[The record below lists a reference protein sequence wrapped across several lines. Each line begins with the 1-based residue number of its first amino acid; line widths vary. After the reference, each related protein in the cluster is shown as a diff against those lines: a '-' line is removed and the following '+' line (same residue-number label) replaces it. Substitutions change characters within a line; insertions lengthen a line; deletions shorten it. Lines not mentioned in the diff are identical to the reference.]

1 MEQGQKLKLSGGSVS
16 GLTSSTILY
25 GLGGN
30 VVDLDFNKIRYNK
43 LYPVFP
49 LILDNT
55 IHRTTLE
62 EGSNVLSIDLTEY
75 YKKDEVNSNISVNK
89 DIFYSPFRSNI
100 TTNEISIDSNAFG
113 WFNSSNNILYN
124 LQSNVGIGTTTP
136 LSLLHLNT
144 SLTSSLNCAIHLSVD
159 NIIDENCNLKS
170 NYFRIGF
177 DENNIN
183 MLFGHNSN
191 NNILIIDK
199 TSSNDSL
206 CITSHGVGIGTT
218 TTKYNNVYYELNVN
232 GTLNTTD
239 DLFIKGIN
247 YSNIITSATRSY
259 VETRIAESSTNQIL
273 SGNGSNITNVNYN
286 TLSNLPSFKYSYP
299 FLTSNDF
306 NILDLSSIGGWNSNL
321 NTIFNITNRIG
332 IGTNNALEL
341 LHIGSTSD
349 QTKQGAIL
357 ISSRY
362 SQSILSFKMGF
373 NANNNFII
381 GGYDTNTL
389 TWLNQFYINSN
400 APTNSLVVSNTGFI
414 GIGKASPQYSLDVNG
429 SINTNASLFANNI
442 NTNNLT
448 TNNLTTNN
456 LITTVDLN
464 VSDLITGDSLFISN
478 LATLNN
484 LYTSNTI
491 NTCNLLVSNLNVSN
505 SISTS
510 NLISSNI
517 TVNSNIFASNLTL
530 NNALNV
536 RNSIN
541 VSNIITSNL
550 IRTNALNVS
559 NLITTS
565 NLTASNLITGG
576 SLNISNLITASNL
589 NISNNLNSS
598 NINVRFLTV
607 NSNLTTSNLNISN
620 LLTTSNINASNLN
633 ISNLITSS
641 NINVLRNLTAISLNV
656 SNLTSSNLI
665 NSLTIFNRNT
675 LTSSNINASNLNISN
690 SITANNLYANNIGI
704 KTINPLAD
712 LQIGESNSNYS
723 LIIAGSNN
731 YFKFSYDDSN
741 NFNFGN
747 YDSNIN
753 DWTNQFY
760 INSNA
765 SSNSLVINSNGCV
778 GINTSITNYNLDVNG
793 SINATSLYCNNIKI
807 LSSIDTSN
815 LLNTSLTPYITSNTA
830 SNIFTT
836 SNYVDY
842 NISSNFIDNIN
853 NLFAFNSN
861 ILTFEYKL
869 PSTTFTSCNIA
880 NTPIKYN
887 DFGFNSYK
895 YSILTINDPNPYTN
909 GSYNIYVSSS
919 NTSNPFNYGYSL
931 IDNQINV
938 ISTVKKNFQWAANN
952 YLSTN
957 NSPCVYV
964 GPPSYLNINDNYNG
978 DFFVIKFP
986 KNILMTKY
994 RFYTQANNADN
1005 FPLNWRCYGSYDG
1018 INFYTINEAS
1028 STISF
1033 ILTDYVYVVGDDVN
1047 NRRIYYYYE
1056 KILPATFTKTYNYI
1070 GFVFSRLY
1078 STKVRSLILA
1088 AVEIYGKVS
1097 LNNLFISSNVLF
1109 NYTNQQFINNLT
1121 TISNIYTNEY
1131 IFPTTVYN
1139 SVTTNNTLSLNPPLP
1154 NFYCNCYSEELI
1166 VNNPNLN
1173 YGNGSY
1179 NIYSSSTGSYIPA
1192 ASKNFSVNF
1201 TTALNSNFNNYLAS
1215 DLIANF
1221 TSNYNSNIAS
1231 NLSTTVSSNL
1241 ASNASSNYASN
1252 ITSNIASNL
1261 GNDIIISNKYLLFN
1275 YLSTYNTFWKGGQYT
1290 NGVANTSFCLNAND
1304 NYYGDFIVLQL
1315 PSYIIMSKYILY
1327 YTSEQSSKAPGDW
1340 ICYGSSNGS
1349 NFFKI
1354 STVQKGTFTYN
1365 TDDSSNF
1372 YYQQN
1377 IPNLSNI
1384 TYNYIGFVFN
1394 KLLYN
1399 NSSNTQLALSSIQ
1412 IYGYQLLQPL
1422 YVNSNFVTN
1431 TLSTYIPYSN
1441 INNILSSCNFIN
1453 SNQLSLKQDKINC
1466 ISPLLLSDGSN
1477 ISINLTGIL
1486 AGTGNDSLSNLSNL
1500 LVDYINSSTKIW
1512 DYSPNSSTNIYYK
1525 NGSVGISTDKPNLNY
1540 SLDVYGNINAS
1551 NINISNSIIASNF
1564 IGNGSKLSNINYQNI
1579 INSPN
1584 LSNLNNW
1591 IYNNG
1596 NVYTNSGYIGIGIAA
1611 GNYLDYMLTVRGS
1624 IFSSNIINCSV
1635 LQENGINIS
1644 SKYLLQ
1650 SSSSNIFLLL
1660 SGGTITRSLTVN
1672 SNIIT
1677 SNLIAINFTENGIP
1691 LSQKYLTLNNA
1702 NNIFQ
1707 PLLNAFSNVIINS
1720 LTCDLIQ
1727 VNNIITFSTV
1737 TSSNFVENGLALSSK
1752 YLNQANAAIIYQS
1765 NLIPTCNLTLNN
1777 LTTNNLTNLS
1787 NINSSNFIEN
1797 GLALSSKYLS
1807 QTNASIIYQSNLISS
1822 CNLILNNLRTSNLTI
1837 LSNLNVSN
1845 IIENGVAIS
1854 SKYLTSNIANGIYQ
1868 PILVSSCNLNLT
1880 NLTVNS
1886 NILVNNLNI
1895 TSNTFSSNFIENGVS
1910 LSSKYLTLNN
1920 ASNTYQPI
1928 IISSCNLNINN
1939 LNSSNLTVA
1948 SNILTSNLRAS
1959 NINAL
1964 TFTENGNSLS
1974 NIYLTLNNASNIY
1987 QILLNSSCNLNLNNL
2002 SSCNFNTNNI
2012 TTTNLTAYLNINANT
2027 FIENGSS
2034 LSSIYLTQLNA
2045 SNIYQTLLISSCNLN
2060 LNNINTCNLFNSNN
2074 LITSNLLS
2082 SNLNTIS
2089 LNTSSLLASNI
2100 NTIDLNTSN
2109 LTTTNLN
2116 TNNLNTSNLNTC
2128 NLNTSNLNT
2137 NNLNTSNLISSIIN
2151 TDILITSI
2159 IITSNINTSNLNTC
2173 NLNTSN
2179 LNTNNLNTINL
2190 NTSNLNTSSLNTSSL
2205 NTTNLNSSNIN
2216 SSNLITS
2223 NIINSSLISSSNIII
2238 LNNANINNNI
2248 TANGIINSL
2257 INLQENGIN
2266 LSNKYL
2272 SIVNASNQF
2281 LLLSGGTITSNL
2293 IINSNVSI
2301 GLQINPLYQLNVN
2314 GSIFSSNNINAFSNL
2329 QENGINLNNK
2339 YLTIV
2344 NASNQFIL
2352 GSGGIINSNL
2362 TINGNIGIGTN
2373 STPLYKLI
2381 INGNLYSYSNISAL
2395 YNLQEGGVN
2404 LINKYLTLNGGI
2416 INSNLTVAG
2425 SINSSNTINAI
2436 SNLQEGGVN
2445 LINKYLTLNGGTITS
2460 NLTVVGSINSS
2471 NTINAISNLQEGGV
2485 NLINKYLTSVTA
2497 SNYYLPL
2504 NGGTITSNLTVVGS
2518 IISSNNINAVSNL
2531 QEGGVNLINK
2541 YLTSVTASN
2550 YYLPL
2555 NGGTIT
2561 SNLTVVGS
2569 INSSNNINAIS
2580 NLQEGGVNLIN
2591 KYLTSVTASNFYLP
2605 LNGGTITSNLT
2616 VVGSII
2622 SSNNINAVTNL
2633 QEGGVN
2639 LINKYLTINT
2649 ASLTYVASNTMS
2661 NLLTNNANIQ
2671 KKLGFLCQCT
2681 NPIILNGNTYYKHD
2695 INLSYYTNIKYD
2707 SVNSNPYR
2715 IFGVR
2720 CFETSTIFN
2729 TLNITK
2735 PPNVIQYD
2743 VYTSLLNSSNVNLCA
2758 IGFPIN
2764 YYLNKITD
2772 GNIFLLQTTNFNY
2785 ISLVSRTQNTNV
2797 ICILTDF
2804 LF

>member
-75 YKKDEVNSNISVNK
+75 YKKDEVNSNIRANK
-89 DIFYSPFRSNI
+89 NIFYSPFTSNI

-124 LQSNVGIGTTTP
+124 LQSNIGIGTTTP

-144 SLTSSLNCAIHLSVD
+144 PLSYSLNCAIHLSVD
-159 NIIDENCNLKS
+159 NTIDENSNIKY

-177 DENNIN
+177 DENNN
-183 MLFGHNSN
+183 NLLFGHNLN

-199 TSSNDSL
+199 TSSNDTLS
-206 CITSHGVGIGTT
+206 ITSHGVGIGTT

-239 DLFIKGIN
+239 DIFIKGVN
-247 YSNIITSATRSY
+247 YSNIISTATRNY
-259 VETRIAESSTNQIL
+259 VEARITESSTNQIL
-273 SGNGSNITNVNYN
+273 SGNGSNITNVNYD
-286 TLSNLPSFKYSYP
+286 TLSNLPSFKYTYP
-299 FLTSNDF
+299 FLTSNNC

-341 LHIGSTSD
+341 LHIGSISD

-362 SQSILSFKMGF
+362 SQSVLSFKMGF

-400 APTNSLVVSNTGFI
+400 APTNSLAISNTGFI

-442 NTNNLT
+442 NTNNLI

-456 LITTVDLN
+456 LISAVNLN
-464 VSDLITGDSLFISN
+464 ISDLITGDSLFISN

-491 NTCNLLVSNLNVSN
+491 NTSNILVSNLNVSN
-505 SISTS
+505 LISTS
-510 NLISSNI
+510 NLISNNI
-517 TVNSNIFASNLTL
+517 TVNSNIIASNLTL
-530 NNALNV
+530 NNSLNV

-565 NLTASNLITGG
+565 NLTVSNLITGG

-607 NSNLTTSNLNISN
+607 NSNLTTSNLIISN
-620 LLTTSNINASNLN
+620 LLRSSNINASNLN

-641 NINVLRNLTAISLNV
+641 NINVLRNLTTINLNV

-665 NSLTIFNRNT
+665 NSSTIFNSNT
-675 LTSSNINASNLNISN
+675 LTSSNINASNINISN
-690 SITANNLYANNIGI
+690 SITANNLYANKIGI

-712 LQIGESNSNYS
+712 LQIGENDSNYS

-731 YFKFSYDDSN
+731 YFRFSHDDSN

-778 GINTSITNYNLDVNG
+778 GINTNITNYNLDVNG
-793 SINATSLYCNNIKI
+793 SINATSLYCNNVNI
-807 LSSIDTSN
+807 LSSLDTSN
-815 LLNTSLTPYITSNTA
+815 LLNTTLTPYITSNTA

-869 PSTTFTSCNIA
+869 PSTTFTSCNVT

-895 YSILTINDPNPYTN
+895 YSILTVNDPNPYTN
-909 GSYNIYVSSS
+909 GSYNIYVSSIH
-919 NTSNPFNYGYSL
+919 NLLNFGYSL
-931 IDNQINV
+931 IDNQINNTN
-938 ISTVKKNFQWAANN
+938 TVKRNFQWSTSN
-952 YLSTN
+952 YLSVN
-957 NSPCVYV
+957 NGPCLYN

-978 DFFVIKFP
+978 DYFVIKFP

-994 RFYTQANNADN
+994 RFYTQINNANN
-1005 FPLNWRCYGSYDG
+1005 FPLNWKCYGSFDG

-1028 STISF
+1028 QTTNF
-1033 ILTDYVYVVGDDVN
+1033 ILTDNIYTVGEDIN

-1056 KILPATFTKTYNYI
+1056 KILPASFSKTYNYI
-1070 GFVFSRLY
+1070 GFVFNRLY
-1078 STKVRSLILA
+1078 NTAANSLILS

-1109 NYTNQQFINNLT
+1109 NYTNQQLINNLT
-1121 TISNIYTNEY
+1121 TNTNIYTNEY
-1131 IFPTTVYN
+1131 IFPTTIYN

-1173 YGNGSY
+1173 YGNGTY
-1179 NIYSSSTGSYIPA
+1179 NIYSSSTGSFIPA
-1192 ASKNFSVNF
+1192 ASKIFSVNF

-1215 DLIANF
+1215 DLASNF
-1221 TSNYNSNIAS
+1221 TSNYNSNIES
-1231 NLSTTVSSNL
+1231 NFSTNLSSNL

-1275 YLSTYNTFWKGGQYT
+1275 YLSTYNTFWKGGHYT
-1290 NGVANTSFCLNAND
+1290 NGTANTSFCLNAND

-1354 STVQKGTFTYN
+1354 STVQKGTFSYN

-1412 IYGYQLLQPL
+1412 IYGYQLLQSL

-1441 INNILSSCNFIN
+1441 INNILGTCNFIN
-1453 SNQLSLKQDKINC
+1453 TSQLNLKQDRINC

-1486 AGTGNDSLSNLSNL
+1486 SGTGNDSLSNLSNI
-1500 LVDYINSSTKIW
+1500 LVDYINSSTRIW
-1512 DYSPNSSTNIYYK
+1512 DYSPNSSTNIFFNK
-1525 NGSVGISTDKPNLNY
+1525 GSVGISTNTPNLNY
-1540 SLDVYGNINAS
+1540 SLDVYGDINAS

-1564 IGNGSKLSNINYQNI
+1564 IGDGNKLSNINYQNI

-1596 NVYTNSGYIGIGIAA
+1596 NVYTNNGYIGIGIAP

-1635 LQENGINIS
+1635 LQENGVNIS

-1672 SNIIT
+1672 SNIVS
-1677 SNLIAINFTENGIP
+1677 SNIVATNFTENGVL

-1702 NNIFQ
+1702 NNIYQ
-1707 PLLNAFSNVIINS
+1707 PILNAFSNLVINS
-1720 LTCDLIQ
+1720 LTAELVQ

-1737 TSSNFVENGLALSSK
+1737 TSSNFVENGLTLSSK

-1765 NLIPTCNLTLNN
+1765 NLIPSCNLILNN
-1777 LTTNNLTNLS
+1777 LTTNNLINLAT
-1787 NINSSNFIEN
+1787 ITSSNFVEN
-1797 GLALSSKYLS
+1797 GITLSSKYLS
-1807 QTNASIIYQSNLISS
+1807 QANAAIIYQSNLISS

-1845 IIENGVAIS
+1845 IIENGVALS

-1868 PILVSSCNLNLT
+1868 PILLSSCNLNLA
-1880 NLTVNS
+1880 NLTVSS
-1886 NILVNNLNI
+1886 NINVDNLNI
-1895 TSNTFSSNFIENGVS
+1895 TSNVFSSNFIENGVS
-1910 LSSKYLTLNN
+1910 LISKYLTSNN
-1920 ASNTYQPI
+1920 AINTYQPI

-1939 LNSSNLTVA
+1939 LNSSNLTITC
-1948 SNILTSNLRAS
+1948 NILTSNLRAS

-1987 QILLNSSCNLNLNNL
+1987 QRLLNSTCNLNLNNL
-2002 SSCNFNTNNI
+2002 SSCNFITNNAI
-2012 TTTNLTAYLNINANT
+2012 TSNLTAYLNINANT

-2074 LITSNLLS
+2074 LITSNLS
-2082 SNLNTIS
+2082 TSNLNTIS
-2089 LNTSSLLASNI
+2089 LNTSSLLCSNI
-2100 NTIDLNTSN
+2100 GTIDLNTSN
-2109 LTTTNLN
+2109 LI
-2116 TNNLNTSNLNTC
+2116 TNNLNTSNLNAINLISS
-2128 NLNTSNLNT
+2128 NLNTSNLISS
-2137 NNLNTSNLISSIIN
+2137 NLNTSNLISSIIT
-2151 TDILITSI
+2151 TDNLIS
-2159 IITSNINTSNLNTC
+2159 S
-2173 NLNTSN
+2173 
-2179 LNTNNLNTINL
+2179 NL
-2190 NTSNLNTSSLNTSSL
+2190 NTSNLNTSNLNTSNL
-2205 NTTNLNSSNIN
+2205 NTSNLNTSNLNTSNLNTDNLNTSNLNTSNIN

-2223 NIINSSLISSSNIII
+2223 NITNSNSITTSNIII
-2238 LNNANINNNI
+2238 LNNANVNNNI

-2281 LLLSGGTITSNL
+2281 LLLSGGTITTNL
-2293 IINSNVSI
+2293 IINSNVGI
-2301 GLQINPLYQLNVN
+2301 GLPINSLYQLNVN

-2329 QENGINLNNK
+2329 QENGINLSNK
-2339 YLTIV
+2339 YLTII

-2362 TINGNIGIGTN
+2362 TINGNVGIGTN

-2381 INGNLYSYSNISAL
+2381 INGNIYSYSNISAL

-2404 LINKYLTLNGGI
+2404 LINKYLTINGGTI
-2416 INSNLTVAG
+2416 SSNLTVAG
-2425 SINSSNTINAI
+2425 SINSSNNINAI

-2445 LINKYLTLNGGTITS
+2445 LINKYLTLSGGTI
-2460 NLTVVGSINSS
+2460 N
-2471 NTINAISNLQEGGV
+2471 
-2485 NLINKYLTSVTA
+2485 
-2497 SNYYLPL
+2497 
-2504 NGGTITSNLTVVGS
+2504 SNLTVVGS
-2518 IISSNNINAVSNL
+2518 IISSNNINAISNI

-2541 YLTSVTASN
+2541 YLTSDTASN
-2550 YYLPL
+2550 FYLPL
-2555 NGGTIT
+2555 NGGTIN
-2561 SNLTVVGS
+2561 SNLTVIGS
-2569 INSSNNINAIS
+2569 VISSNTINAVS

-2605 LNGGTITSNLT
+2605 LNGGTINSNLT
-2616 VVGSII
+2616 VIGSIN
-2622 SSNNINAVTNL
+2622 SSNTINAVSNI
-2633 QEGGVN
+2633 QEGGIN

-2695 INLSYYTNIKYD
+2695 INLTYYTNIKYD